1 MMKQKTAAVAA
12 VCAMLVLQ
20 AGCAQQPSESS
31 AETTAAA
38 TAVVTNLAKP
48 DMKRW
53 QYNAE
58 YDWYY
63 QLGINYCETPAD
75 IKYEQIS
82 VFVPAAYVSAKEN
95 GDGTYTCKMNGKAV
109 INDHTAANAPII
121 MPVLTE
127 GYAAAEALTEDFVN
141 FNKRFTETL
150 SEYTAQGFVCV
161 YAGCRGI
168 DEGAPFGAADLK
180 AAVRY
185 IRYSDDVLPGNAEN
199 IFAYGMS
206 GGGAMASILG
216 ASGDST
222 ENFIRWVNDCTK

>member
-1 MMKQKTAAVAA
+1 MKKLLVLMMSAILMTAA
-12 VCAMLVLQ
+12 
-20 AGCAQQPSESS
+20 GCTQQPSESS
-31 AETTAAA
+31 VETTAAT

-63 QLGINYCETPAD
+63 QLGINYCETPAN

-95 GDGTYTCKMNGKAV
+95 GDGTYTCEMNGKAV

-121 MPVLTE
+121 MQVLTE

-185 IRYSDDVLPGNAEN
+185 IRYSDDVLPGSAEN

-206 GGGAMASILG
+206 GGGATRAL
-216 ASGDST
+216 
-222 ENFIRWVNDCTK
+222 